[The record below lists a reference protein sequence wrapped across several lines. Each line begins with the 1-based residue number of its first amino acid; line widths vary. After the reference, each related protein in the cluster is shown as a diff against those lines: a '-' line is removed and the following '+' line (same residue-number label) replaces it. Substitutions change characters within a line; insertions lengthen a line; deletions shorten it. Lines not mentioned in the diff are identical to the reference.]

1 MNTPCRFLWNVN
13 RICKRLCCIEMS
25 TKDITRDAQILI
37 EQEGKLIF
45 LFTSST
51 GNTQLFLKLSVTQT
65 KIEHKTWTYHVTMN
79 L

>member
-1 MNTPCRFLWNVN
+1 
-13 RICKRLCCIEMS
+13 MS
-25 TKDITRDAQILI
+25 TKDITRDAQILT

-65 KIEHKTWTYHVTMN
+65 KIEHKTWAYHVTMN